1 LFQNIFWGYK
11 VAKLLASTAEITA
24 EIEKLINDSKGEKLI
39 LITPYLRIA
48 RQFKSDIQDQEN
60 FKTKISVIVRA
71 DESHDPADIN
81 FLQQELKSVD
91 LFTHQNL
98 HAKCYLNHKTA
109 IITSMNLYEYSQLN
123 NTELGI
129 KVEQSEDQKLYDE
142 INEAAKKIIRNS
154 HEFGFEIKKVEKPK
168 PGDQKLEKSPDKE
181 KIKKERTGPESGYC
195 IRCGEKITFNPNR
208 PLCDKCYPIWAKFSD
223 PKYIEKYCHVC
234 RKEDSKRER
243 CYEKPICYSCYK
255 KLYK

>member
-1 LFQNIFWGYK
+1 M
-11 VAKLLASTAEITA
+11 AKLLASTAEITS
-24 EIEKLINDSKGEKLI
+24 EIEKLINDSQGEKLI

-48 RQFKSDIQDQEN
+48 RQFKSDIKDQEN

-81 FLQQELKSVD
+81 FLQQELKNVD
-91 LFTHQNL
+91 LYTHQNL

-129 KVEQSEDQKLYDE
+129 KVEQSENPELYEE

-154 HEFGFEIKKVEKPK
+154 IEFGYEIKKVEKI
-168 PGDQKLEKSPDKE
+168 KSADKE
-181 KIKKERTGPESGYC
+181 KSKDKGKIEPDQGYC
-195 IRCGEKITFNPNR
+195 IRCGEKIRFNPNR
-208 PLCDKCYPIWAKFSD
+208 PLCDKCYPIWAKFGD
-223 PKYIEKYCHVC
+223 PKYNEKYCHVC
-234 RKEDSKRER
+234 GKEDSKHDR

>member
-1 LFQNIFWGYK
+1 M
-11 VAKLLASTAEITA
+11 AKLLASTAEITS

-71 DESHDPADIN
+71 NESHDPADIN
-81 FLQQELKSVD
+81 FLQQELKGVD
-91 LFTHQNL
+91 LYTHQNL

-129 KVEQSEDQKLYDE
+129 KVEQSEDPGLYDE

-154 HEFGFEIKKVEKPK
+154 NEFGFEIKKVDKTKPADTK
-168 PGDQKLEKSPDKE
+168 QERSYNKE
-181 KIKKERTGPESGYC
+181 KTKKEGIEPEDGYC
-195 IRCGEKITFNPNR
+195 IRCGEKIKFNPNK

-223 PKYIEKYCHVC
+223 PRYNEKYCHVC
-234 RKEDSKRER
+234 RKEDSKHER

>member
-1 LFQNIFWGYK
+1 M
-11 VAKLLASTAEITA
+11 AKLLASTAEITA
-24 EIEKLINDSKGEKLI
+24 EIEKLINEAQGEKLI

-48 RQFKSDIQDQEN
+48 RQFKSDIKDQEN
-60 FKTKISVIVRA
+60 FKTNISVIVRA

-81 FLQQELKSVD
+81 FLQQEMKGVNLY
-91 LFTHQNL
+91 THQNL

-129 KVEQSEDQKLYDE
+129 KVEQSEDEKLYNE
-142 INEAAKKIIRNS
+142 INEAAKKIVRNS
-154 HEFGFEIKKVEKPK
+154 NEFGFEIKKVEKIK
-168 PGDQKLEKSPDKE
+168 SEEEKAEKSSGKPKKG
-181 KIKKERTGPESGYC
+181 KIEPEAGYC
-195 IRCGEKITFNPNR
+195 IRCGEKIPFNPNR

-223 PKYIEKYCHVC
+223 PKYVEKYCHVC
-234 RKEDSKRER
+234 KKEDTKKER